1 MIPSKTLDALT
12 EGREGFRYDAE
23 GNFTGCGGE
32 KSIDLLRLHYLHS
45 SMKLELKTGAKI
57 SRNVNT
63 LKVANQLRYFYLVE
77 FSAGPGCI
85 EHLYSSIRR
94 LFYGDWLKRI

>member
-63 LKVANQLRYFYLVE
+63 LKVANQLLGTNYKRKAQAL
-77 FSAGPGCI
+77 
-85 EHLYSSIRR
+85 EHLESIMK
-94 LFYGDWLKRI
+94 LAGEIKEEV

>member
-12 EGREGFRYDAE
+12 EGRDGFRYDAE

-45 SMKLELKTGAKI
+45 SMKLELKTKAKI

-63 LKVANQLRYFYLVE
+63 LKVANQLLGTNYKRKTQAL
-77 FSAGPGCI
+77 
-85 EHLYSSIRR
+85 EHLESIMKLAGEIRE
-94 LFYGDWLKRI
+94 DD

>member
-63 LKVANQLRYFYLVE
+63 LKVANQLLGTNYKRKTQAL
-77 FSAGPGCI
+77 
-85 EHLYSSIRR
+85 EHLESIMK
-94 LFYGDWLKRI
+94 LAGEIKEEV

>member
-12 EGREGFRYDAE
+12 EGREGFRYDTE

-45 SMKLELKTGAKI
+45 SMKLELKTKAKI

-63 LKVANQLRYFYLVE
+63 LKVANQLLGTNYKRKTQAL
-77 FSAGPGCI
+77 
-85 EHLYSSIRR
+85 EHLESIMKLAGEIRE
-94 LFYGDWLKRI
+94 DD

>member
-63 LKVANQLRYFYLVE
+63 LKVANQLLGTNYKRKTQAL
-77 FSAGPGCI
+77 
-85 EHLYSSIRR
+85 EHLESIMK
-94 LFYGDWLKRI
+94 LAGEIKEDN

>member
-12 EGREGFRYDAE
+12 EEREVYSYDTE
-23 GNFTGCGGE
+23 GNFTGAGGE
-32 KSIDLLRLHYLHS
+32 KSIDLLRLHYLYS

-63 LKVANQLRYFYLVE
+63 LKVANQMLGTDYKRKEKALAHLESLMKLVGE
-77 FSAGPGCI
+77 IKEGG
-85 EHLYSSIRR
+85 E
-94 LFYGDWLKRI
+94 

>member
-12 EGREGFRYDAE
+12 EGREGFSYDTE
-23 GNFTGCGGE
+23 GNFTGAGGE
-32 KSIDLLRLHYLHS
+32 KSIDLLRLHYLYS

-63 LKVANQLRYFYLVE
+63 LKVANQMLGTDYKRKEKALAHLE
-77 FSAGPGCI
+77 SLMKLAGEIKEGG
-85 EHLYSSIRR
+85 E
-94 LFYGDWLKRI
+94 